1 MTECFLRSV
10 DQLFQALSTDCPEYQ
25 LTGGRGG
32 RGGRGC
38 PHSIDQLTL
47 RTESGNDIIKNLE
60 DPDMY
65 TSVTSHRLQVVIDKV
80 SKLVESKKQILSAGY
95 EDAWNVN
102 GDNARDHEGVAM
114 LEQLSKMKKR
124 LEDGGKEFVLALE
137 GVEGY
142 DSTGALLRG
151 TRLAREL
158 GADLKHERR
167 IQGRK
172 QTESAAFHKS
182 CYINHVNGQPEPART
197 HAGYSEIGRVLLR
210 YLGR

>member
-47 RTESGNDIIKNLE
+47 RTQCGNDIIKNLE

-65 TSVTSHRLQVVIDKV
+65 TSVTSHRMQVVIEKV

-114 LEQLSKMKKR
+114 LEQLSKMKTR

-137 GVEGY
+137 GVSGY
-142 DSTGALLRG
+142 DSTDALLRG
-151 TRLAREL
+151 TRLARDIGEINIPASASTAVINRCSREEFEKKKRL
-158 GADLKHERR
+158 PGICIDLVVTKRR
-167 IQGRK
+167 
-172 QTESAAFHKS
+172 
-182 CYINHVNGQPEPART
+182 
-197 HAGYSEIGRVLLR
+197 
-210 YLGR
+210 